1 VPDRIAARVAREE
14 LARFVTAA
22 IRRAGGDTA
31 SAEAVKR
38 ALVGASLRGVDSHGV
53 RLLPDYV
60 NVLADSRVNGA
71 PRMTFER
78 RAPGIGY
85 LDGDN
90 GLGHPVGY
98 RAIEHGIALA
108 EETGIAA
115 VTVGRST
122 HFGPA
127 GAYPLEAAERGYIAL
142 AFCNTDKIVLPFDGE
157 RAFHG
162 TNPMSLAAPVPGE
175 RPYLIDMA
183 TSAIPWN
190 RVLQF
195 GALGQPLPPEVVVD
209 AAATPTQDAGIATAL
224 LPLGGST
231 YGYKGAAL
239 ASMVELLCGALTGV
253 GFSHSVPEEDEGESA
268 FAAPRGLGQVFLV
281 MKPSAFLPQ
290 TDYEARITAY
300 LADLRSQPAKP
311 GKTVMAPGDREW
323 AIEAKRSQLG
333 VPIDPAVW
341 EAFAGLARR
350 LDIDSPSALA

>member
-1 VPDRIAARVAREE
+1 MTDQIAARVTREE

-22 IRRAGGDTA
+22 IRGAGGDTA
-31 SAEAVKR
+31 SADAVTR

-60 NVLADSRVNGA
+60 NVLADGRVKGA
-71 PRMTFER
+71 PNMRFER

-85 LDGDN
+85 LDADD
-90 GLGHPVGY
+90 GLGHLAGY
-98 RAIEHGIALA
+98 EAVEHGIALA
-108 EETGIAA
+108 EETGLAA

-122 HFGPA
+122 HYGPA

-142 AFCNTDKIVLPFDGE
+142 SFCNTDKIVLPFDGQQ
-157 RAFHG
+157 AFHG
-162 TNPMSLAAPVPGE
+162 TNPMSLAAPVPGQ

-195 GALGQPLPPEVVVD
+195 GAIGRPLPPEVVVD
-209 AAATPTQDAGIATAL
+209 ETATPTQDASIATAL
-224 LPLGGST
+224 LPLGGAT

-253 GFSHSVPEEDEGESA
+253 GFSHQVSDGDDRESD
-268 FAAPRGLGQVFLV
+268 FAAPRGLGQFFLV

-290 TDYEARITAY
+290 ADYEARIAAY
-300 LADLRSQPAKP
+300 LADLRGQPAKT

-323 AIEAKRSQLG
+323 VVEAERGHSG
-333 VPIDPAVW
+333 IPIDPAVW
-341 EAFAGLARR
+341 EAFATIALR
-350 LDIDSPSALA
+350 LGIDPPAALA